1 MNITMNGDV
10 FDPLLTE
17 LVSLQASIMLDKY
30 LSGENPIPCF
40 SVNERVKPI
49 YFHGFEI
56 AHRGEEFRERMLNNP
71 EDPVFVSFSN
81 SDSGI
86 TLAIGMLEGPT
97 PKVLLKFDG
106 PDFTKKLEEL
116 YQKFLILAK
125 ERLAVLG
132 FKDREFLLSF
142 QELVEINSPKVTIS
156 FYLMFILDYFGD
168 IYQK

>member
-1 MNITMNGDV
+1 MNIKMNGEV
-10 FDPLLTE
+10 FDRHLLE
-17 LVSLQASIMLDKY
+17 LVGLQASIMLDKY

-40 SVNERVKPI
+40 SVSERVKPI
-49 YFHGFEI
+49 YFHGFEL
-56 AHRGEEFRERMLNNP
+56 AQRGEEFRERMLNNP
-71 EDPVFVSFSN
+71 EDPVFASFSCN
-81 SDSGI
+81 EEGV
-86 TLAIGMLEGPT
+86 TLALGMLEGPT
-97 PKVLLKFDG
+97 PKILITFNG

-156 FYLMFILDYFGD
+156 FYLMFIQENFSD